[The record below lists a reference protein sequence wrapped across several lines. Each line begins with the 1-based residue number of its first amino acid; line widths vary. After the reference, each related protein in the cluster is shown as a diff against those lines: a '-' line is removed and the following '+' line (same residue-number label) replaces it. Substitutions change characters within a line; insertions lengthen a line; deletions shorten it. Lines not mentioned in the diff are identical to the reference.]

1 MEPTKKWQH
10 ENLVTF
16 SKQLSLKHSFFAQ
29 LKWNAIK
36 TSLDGWNPSPS
47 QSICRK
53 KMDPPWKP
61 LWLWLTFRHGKIH
74 HESQHRLTEILGDD
88 QSRLRLL
95 QGFSILWVKTI
106 EKNRGKTKGTLKSL
120 NDSGAVWTDCYY
132 PIVWWFTV
140 MFTVVSSR
148 TNRQTSK
155 KNNRSKPSES
165 VSNFAV
171 LII

>member
-1 MEPTKKWQH
+1 MECHQ
-10 ENLVTF
+10 NLTWW
-16 SKQLSLKHSFFAQ
+16 LE
-29 LKWNAIK
+29 
-36 TSLDGWNPSPS
+36 S
-47 QSICRK
+47 QSISVHLSK
-53 KMDPPWKP
+53 KNGSAMET

-140 MFTVVSSR
+140 MFTVNTPNVSEFKNKTDKHR
-148 TNRQTSK
+148 KKQRHPSK
-155 KNNRSKPSES
+155 TIWVSE
-165 VSNFAV
+165 
-171 LII
+171 